1 MAHCGCNKVD
11 ALGGRLEQPPMG
23 RREQKRNR
31 SRSPSPEEGEC
42 KDNARADFRERSPL
56 RDPAR
61 EAELETFRQDWR
73 AEVSGRGSGQSSLRS
88 TDQNDGRRGRNV
100 LTSPS
105 RTTRDTYPRAPIDSY
120 RPDRQQPAPKREER
134 PFNPPPGPRAKGN
147 DSFKLPYRVSDERKA
162 DASKVDERKVDEGK
176 VDERGN
182 GM

>member
-1 MAHCGCNKVD
+1 MAHCSCKKVD

-42 KDNARADFRERSPL
+42 KDDARGLRERSPL
-56 RDPAR
+56 RSPAW

-73 AEVSGRGSGQSSLRS
+73 AEVSGRGLGQSSLRS
-88 TDQNDGRRGRNV
+88 RPADQNDGRRGRNV
-100 LTSPS
+100 LTNPS

-134 PFNPPPGPRAKGN
+134 PFNPPTGPRAKGN
-147 DSFKLPYRVSDERKA
+147 DSFKLPYRVSNERKA
-162 DASKVDERKVDEGK
+162 DESKVDERKA
-176 VDERGN
+176 DERGN